1 MYHNVIVS
9 YSHARVCKHKCVN
22 LPWWLWKNHVFLGFQ
37 GTWRC
42 LPHEG
47 PAGSTRMTVHF
58 LGAPQ
63 SWLMPKLVIS
73 ILMDWC
79 TYGLIQATISGMHP
93 SERSCTIHESQHL
106 MMSYAQAGYDWTCF
120 IETFTFNISK
130 ALKKENGET
139 RAPQSSNAPQTKTCL
154 SIGCLF
160 ILEVRVK
167 LFRISG
173 KGLVTNYLPFLSKN
187 HS

>member
-1 MYHNVIVS
+1 MCESALMALEKPCISWVPRHL
-9 YSHARVCKHKCVN
+9 AM
-22 LPWWLWKNHVFLGFQ
+22 LT
-37 GTWRC
+37 TW
-42 LPHEG
+42 
-47 PAGSTRMTVHF
+47 GSCRINQDNRAF
-58 LGAPQ
+58 FGAPQ

-79 TYGLIQATISGMHP
+79 TYGLIQATISAMHP
-93 SERSCTIHESQHL
+93 SERNCTIHESQHL
-106 MMSYAQAGYDWTCF
+106 MMSYAQTGYDWTCF

-154 SIGCLF
+154 RIGCLF
-160 ILEVRVK
+160 ILEVCVK

-173 KGLVTNYLPFLSKN
+173 KGLVTNYLPFYLSKN